1 MKLTPFPFQ
10 GTTYYLLL
18 NGAALFNIYDQYG
31 SDGSV
36 FDPIRGGGSEGFAA
50 VCWYLAELIE
60 QGELY
65 RRRQG
70 HDRRSI
76 PTTEAFAVELSPLDV
91 PRAKAAIQDAIL
103 AGFSREEGAEQREV
117 DVGLLELEKKT
128 EHG

>member
-31 SDGSV
+31 SEGSV
-36 FDPIRGGGSEGFAA
+36 FDPIRGGGSDGFAA

-76 PTTEAFAVELSPLDV
+76 PTAEAFAVDV

-103 AGFSREEGAEQREV
+103 AGFSREEAEKREV

>member
-31 SDGSV
+31 SEGSV
-36 FDPIRGGGSEGFAA
+36 FDPIRGGGSDGFAA

-76 PTTEAFAVELSPLDV
+76 PTAETFAIELSALDV
-91 PRAKAAIQDAIL
+91 PRAKTAIQDAIL
-103 AGFSREEGAEQREV
+103 AGFSREEAEKREV

>member
-1 MKLTPFPFQ
+1 MKLTAFPFN

-31 SDGSV
+31 SEGSV

-65 RRRQG
+65 
-70 HDRRSI
+70 RRSI

>member
-1 MKLTPFPFQ
+1 MKLTPFPFN

-31 SDGSV
+31 SEGSV
-36 FDPIRGGGSEGFAA
+36 FDPIRGGGSAGFAA

-76 PTTEAFAVELSPLDV
+76 PTAETFAIELSALDV

-103 AGFSREEGAEQREV
+103 AGFSREEAEKREV